1 MGCDTGG
8 VYLVCGEKPL
18 ISIIVP
24 VYNVEQ
30 YLPKCIE
37 SLLRQTYTNL
47 EIILSDDGSTDK
59 SPDICD
65 EYAAKDSRIK
75 VIHKKNGG
83 LSDAR
88 NAGLNCLT
96 GTYVTFVDSDDY
108 LELDA
113 IETLVMVA
121 IDYSASIVHMKS
133 YIVSSNYKI
142 LVNQSSGTRKVSIC
156 TSEEYIQGMC
166 EKRKSESVCDKLFKA
181 ELFNERRFE
190 KGRLNED
197 FFFLSKIFFLD
208 LKIAEIDYSG
218 YNYYQR
224 TGSITNSG
232 YGQSL
237 VDSVKNAY
245 ELKELAHVNV
255 PKLEKYFARLTLFQ
269 ARTLFIVIP
278 WENVKENMNDYMDS
292 LYYLRKSLPFV
303 KEVHLTKKDKLIVL
317 AIDKS
322 PKLVIWLLGKIW
334 KRKRG

>member
-1 MGCDTGG
+1 MCNENP
-8 VYLVCGEKPL
+8 LV
-18 ISIIVP
+18 SIIVP

-30 YLPKCIE
+30 YLSKCIE
-37 SLLRQTYTNL
+37 SLLHQTYVNL
-47 EIILSDDGSTDK
+47 EIILSDDGSTDE
-59 SPDICD
+59 SSHICD
-65 EYAAKDSRIK
+65 EYATRDSRIR

-88 NAGLNCLT
+88 NAGLNLLT
-96 GTYVTFVDSDDY
+96 GEYVTFVDSDDY
-108 LELDA
+108 LEPEA
-113 IETLVMVA
+113 IEMLVTTA
-121 IDYSASIVHMKS
+121 IDCSAWIVHMKS
-133 YIVSSNYKI
+133 YIVSSNYEI
-142 LVNQSSGTRKVSIC
+142 LVNQSSGTNKVSIC
-156 TSEEYIQGMC
+156 TSKEYIQGMC

-181 ELFNERRFE
+181 ELFKERRFE

-197 FFFLSKIFFLD
+197 FFFLSQMLFMD

-224 TGSITNSG
+224 KGSITNSG
-232 YGQSL
+232 YGKSL

-245 ELKELAHVNV
+245 ELKELAHIKK
-255 PKLEKYFARLTLFQ
+255 PEIEKYFAGLTLFQ

-278 WENVKENMNDYMDS
+278 WKNVKENMNDYMDS
-292 LYYLRKSLPFV
+292 LYYLRKSLPFI

>member
-1 MGCDTGG
+1 MCNENP
-8 VYLVCGEKPL
+8 LV
-18 ISIIVP
+18 SIVVP
-24 VYNVEQ
+24 VYNVEK

-37 SLLRQTYTNL
+37 SLLQQTYSNL
-47 EIILSDDGSTDK
+47 EIVLSDDGSIDK
-59 SPDICD
+59 SPNICD
-65 EYAAKDSRIK
+65 KYALTDSRIK

-88 NAGLNCLT
+88 NVGLNIIT
-96 GTYVTFVDSDDY
+96 GEYVAFVDSDDY

-113 IETLVMVA
+113 IETLIMAA
-121 IDYSASIVHMKS
+121 IECSADIIHMKS
-133 YIVSSNYKI
+133 HIVSPTYEI
-142 LVNQSSGTRKVSIC
+142 IEDQSAGTREVSVC
-156 TSEEYIQGMC
+156 TSEKYIQGIC
-166 EKRKSESVCDKLFKA
+166 EKKKSESVCDKLFTS
-181 ELFNERRFE
+181 ELFKERRFE

-197 FFFLSKIFFLD
+197 FFFLSKMLFTD
-208 LKIAEIDYSG
+208 LKIIEIDYSG
-218 YNYYQR
+218 YNYFQR
-224 TGSITNSG
+224 PGSITNSG

-245 ELKELAHVNV
+245 ELKELAHINA

-278 WENVKENMNDYMDS
+278 WENVRENMNDYVDS
-292 LYYLRKSLPFV
+292 LYYLRKSLSFV
-303 KEVHLTKKDKLIVL
+303 KEVNLTKKDKLIVL

>member
-1 MGCDTGG
+1 MCW
-8 VYLVCGEKPL
+8 EKPL

-30 YLPKCIE
+30 YLSKCIE
-37 SLLRQTYTNL
+37 SLLGQTYTNL
-47 EIILSDDGSTDK
+47 EIILSDDGSIDK
-59 SPDICD
+59 SSYICD
-65 EYAAKDSRIK
+65 EYAMRDPRIR

-88 NAGLNCLT
+88 NAGLNLLT
-96 GTYVTFVDSDDY
+96 GEYVTFVDSDDY
-108 LELDA
+108 LEPEA
-113 IETLVMVA
+113 IEMLVTTAMDCA
-121 IDYSASIVHMKS
+121 AWIVHMKS

-142 LVNQSSGTRKVSIC
+142 LVNQSSGTKKISIC

-197 FFFLSKIFFLD
+197 FFFLSKMLFLD

-224 TGSITNSG
+224 PGSITNSG
-232 YGQSL
+232 YGKSL

-245 ELKELAHVNV
+245 ELKELAHIEN
-255 PKLEKYFARLTLFQ
+255 PELEKYFAGLTLFQ

-278 WENVKENMNDYMDS
+278 WKNVKENMNDYIDS

-303 KEVHLTKKDKLIVL
+303 KEVHLTKQDKLIVL
-317 AIDKS
+317 AIAKS
-322 PKLVIWLLGKIW
+322 PKIVIWLLGKIW